1 MKAKILPSVVLCLI
15 CAIVCGLLVGAYELT
30 YVDNTG
36 VMTDELIKGCN
47 SINKDSEYEI
57 LKDENGNVVELE
69 GIVATMVPTS
79 DSKTVIFEIKEKGY
93 SKDGIHI
100 LVGVNEDLTVAGI
113 YYISCGETAGV
124 GTKTQDDDYLAKY
137 DGVKSDEIDDIDNIT
152 GATYSSKG
160 FKKAVKHAIECYE
173 QNKEAIFSE

>member
-36 VMTDELIKGCN
+36 VMTDELIKGCK

-57 LKDENGNVVELE
+57 LKDDNGEVVVFE
-69 GIVATMVPTS
+69 GTVATMVPTS
-79 DSKTVIFEIKEKGY
+79 DSKIVIFEIEENGY
-93 SKDGIHI
+93 SKNGIHI

-113 YYISCGETAGV
+113 YYISCGETPGV

-137 DGVKSDEIDDIDNIT
+137 DGVNSDEIDDIDNIT